1 MQTVTKTQSMTAAPV
16 LNVLFAVSIVHFLND
31 SMQAVIPAVFP
42 ILEHSMH
49 LSFTQVGW
57 IAFTLSMTSSIMQ
70 PVVGFFTDK
79 KPSPYLLPLG
89 MFASLLGLL
98 GLAFAPNYAFVLLTV
113 IFIGLGSAVFHP
125 EGSRVTHLAA
135 GARKGFAQSLYQ
147 VGGNSGASLAPIMT
161 VLIFVPF
168 GQFGAVWLTSLA
180 LLAIVVSLYVSAWYK
195 QRLQLLQTKKK
206 PTQAV
211 AVSAEMQR
219 KVRIALLLVVFLV
232 FARSWV
238 SAGISNYYQ
247 FYLMKDYG
255 MTVQHAQIALFVYMA
270 AGVVGTFF
278 GGPLADR
285 FGKRNMIL
293 FSLLGSAPFALLL
306 PHVSPVWV
314 YPILVALGFV
324 LSSSFSV
331 TVVYAQELIPGKVGM
346 ASGLIIGLA
355 FGMGAVGAVALGKL
369 ADLYGLYVTMVF
381 CSLLPLLGVL
391 TWLLPSDRKLQE
403 WRAEE

>member
-1 MQTVTKTQSMTAAPV
+1 MQTVTKAQSMTVAPV

-31 SMQAVIPAVFP
+31 SMQAAIPAVFP

-135 GARKGFAQSLYQ
+135 GSRKGFAQSLYQ

-195 QRLQLLQTKKK
+195 QRLQHLQNRKK
-206 PTQAV
+206 PTQTV

-270 AGVVGTFF
+270 AGVLGTFF

-369 ADLYGLYVTMVF
+369 ADLYGLYTTMVF

-391 TWLLPSDRKLQE
+391 TWLLPNDQTLRE
-403 WRAEE
+403 WRAGE